1 MVFWFFLCTRG
12 GGTEYAAEADRP
24 RYGEQGKSL
33 PCPILYF
40 LNPAATKGY
49 KLMNKERLPPTVRL
63 IYN

>member
-1 MVFWFFLCTRG
+1 M
-12 GGTEYAAEADRP
+12 EYAAEADRP
-24 RYGEQGKSL
+24 RHGEQGKSL

-49 KLMNKERLPPTVRL
+49 KLMNKERLPSTVCL